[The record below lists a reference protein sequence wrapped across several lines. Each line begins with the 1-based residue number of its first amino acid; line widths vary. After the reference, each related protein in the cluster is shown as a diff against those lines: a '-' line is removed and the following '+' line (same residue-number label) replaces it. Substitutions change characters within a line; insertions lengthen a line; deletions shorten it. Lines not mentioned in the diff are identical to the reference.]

1 LSGFSVRRVINSK
14 KMTDSQE
21 LLAAYVETGSEPAF
35 RELVTRYVDLVY
47 SAALRLVNR
56 DSHLA
61 EDVTQT
67 VFADL
72 ARMARKLSR
81 DTMLGGW
88 LHRHTC
94 FIASNTLRRERRR
107 QFRERQAVEMKSI
120 EDHSEA
126 NLEVIAPI
134 LDEAINQ
141 LGAEDRA
148 AILLRFFEQK
158 DFRSV
163 GSALGSN
170 DEAARKRVTRALE
183 KLHSLL
189 VRRGVVLSVTALT
202 ASLTAQAVA
211 AAPAGLALSVS
222 TAALTTAAMSSGTTL
237 TFLQIMSMTKL
248 KIGIATVVVA
258 ALAIPLVMEH
268 NEKNKLRQDN
278 ESLRTQLGRIDRL
291 SAENQRLSNLWAK
304 ANSFPASAST
314 NEQFREVLKL
324 RGEVGQLKTAVNTPQ
339 PSPLSGVIADPE
351 VRKMMRDQQK
361 MGMTMIY
368 KDFTNHVSLAPE
380 QMQKFVDLL
389 ADDVMENV
397 DHVTAVLRD
406 GKSREEM
413 DRLFTEQEAALQE
426 KVKALLGPEAF
437 PEYQDYTRNLAS
449 HLTAEQFKAQ
459 LIGDKAAK
467 EEKSKQLYQV
477 MREETQA
484 ALAGA
489 GLGADFQTLPILNF
503 RNIASE
509 QEAEKNLKF
518 MENVFERSAARAA
531 AFLSPEEITKF
542 NEFRTQAL
550 QGNRTALVMNR
561 KMMAPGSK

>member
-1 LSGFSVRRVINSK
+1 
-14 KMTDSQE
+14 
-21 LLAAYVETGSEPAF
+21 
-35 RELVTRYVDLVY
+35 
-47 SAALRLVNR
+47 
-56 DSHLA
+56 
-61 EDVTQT
+61 
-67 VFADL
+67 
-72 ARMARKLSR
+72 
-81 DTMLGGW
+81 
-88 LHRHTC
+88 
-94 FIASNTLRRERRR
+94 
-107 QFRERQAVEMKSI
+107 
-120 EDHSEA
+120 
-126 NLEVIAPI
+126 
-134 LDEAINQ
+134 
-141 LGAEDRA
+141 
-148 AILLRFFEQK
+148 
-158 DFRSV
+158 
-163 GSALGSN
+163 
-170 DEAARKRVTRALE
+170 
-183 KLHSLL
+183 
-189 VRRGVVLSVTALT
+189 
-202 ASLTAQAVA
+202 
-211 AAPAGLALSVS
+211 
-222 TAALTTAAMSSGTTL
+222 
-237 TFLQIMSMTKL
+237 
-248 KIGIATVVVA
+248 
-258 ALAIPLVMEH
+258 MEH